1 MKNLTTLLAIIFMA
15 STTLLA
21 SYIED
26 EKETIPIPIKVGDLE
41 NSHIFRTPI
50 VIPLRLRRQKL
61 TSIRTKKQPILR

>member
-26 EKETIPIPIKVGDLE
+26 EKETIPIPIKVVSPSL
-41 NSHIFRTPI
+41 
-50 VIPLRLRRQKL
+50 
-61 TSIRTKKQPILR
+61 